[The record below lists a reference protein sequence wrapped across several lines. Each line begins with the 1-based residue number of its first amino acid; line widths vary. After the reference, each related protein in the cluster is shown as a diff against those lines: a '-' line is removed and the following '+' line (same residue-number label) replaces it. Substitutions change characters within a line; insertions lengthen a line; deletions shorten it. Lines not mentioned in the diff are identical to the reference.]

1 MRLTETRCPRCDALV
16 PGDAAWCSLCYA
28 DLRAPS
34 EPAPADVA
42 PEPARPGAAAPSVA
56 PAPPGEADEPGR
68 TTGHG
73 PAATPDGEPDSEP
86 EGPHPADA
94 MLAVL
99 AAQSADPLRGLSGRF
114 GSTGARVGLGVS
126 VLVATIVLVL
136 AVLTIVGLLF

>member
-16 PGDAAWCSLCYA
+16 PSDAAWCSLCYA
-28 DLRAPS
+28 GLRAPS

-42 PEPARPGAAAPSVA
+42 PEPASPEAAAPSLA
-56 PAPPGEADEPGR
+56 PAPPEAADEPVP
-68 TTGHG
+68 TTGQR
-73 PAATPDGEPDSEP
+73 PATTPDGEPESER

-114 GSTGARVGLGVS
+114 GSPGARVGLGAAG
-126 VLVATIVLVL
+126 LVATIVLAL